1 MYNIKQQIYSYF
13 DKTQKSHLC
22 SFLRSFVKQ
31 KFELLVDEI
40 FDEFVEEQ
48 DYYLKVNS
56 SRFEFLQEYLYED
69 VFVRETKLFI
79 SACKKY
85 YENKEAQRPYIE
97 KQKQF
102 EKEKRKFLQEV
113 KMSKEKPTSKQIY
126 YYDKLCKRYNIEK
139 KDVNDL
145 SKLDIKNEIASILDE
160 YSGNCRNINK

>member
-31 KFELLVDEI
+31 NFRMGIDEI
-40 FDEFVEEQ
+40 FDEFIEDQ
-48 DYYLKVNS
+48 DYYLKINS
-56 SRFEFLQEYLYED
+56 SRFEFLKDVLFED
-69 VFVRETKLFI
+69 DFARETKLFI

-102 EKEKRKFLQEV
+102 EKEKRKFLQEI
-113 KMSKEKPTSKQIY
+113 KMSKEKPTVKQIY
-126 YYDKLCKRYNIEK
+126 YYEKLCKRYNIEK
-139 KDVNDL
+139 RDIESL
-145 SKLDIKNEIASILDE
+145 SKLDIKNEIASIIDE
-160 YSGNCRNINK
+160 HSENCRDIDE

>member
-31 KFELLVDEI
+31 KFKLTVDEI
-40 FDEFVEEQ
+40 FDEFVETQ

-56 SRFEFLQEYLYED
+56 SRFEFLED
-69 VFVRETKLFI
+69 VLFEEDFARETKLFI

-85 YENKEAQRPYIE
+85 YEHKESQRPYIE

-102 EKEKRKFLQEV
+102 EKEKRKFLQDV
-113 KMSKEKPTSKQIY
+113 KMSKEKPTDKQIH

-139 KDVNDL
+139 KDVESL
-145 SKLDIKNEIASILDE
+145 SKLDIKNEITGILDE
-160 YSGNCRNINK
+160 YSGNCRDIDE

>member
-31 KFELLVDEI
+31 NFPKTVDEI
-40 FDEFVEEQ
+40 FDDFVEDQ
-48 DYYLKVNS
+48 DYYLKINS
-56 SRFEFLQEYLYED
+56 SRFEFLADYLFEEE
-69 VFVRETKLFI
+69 FARETKLFI

-85 YENKEAQRPYIE
+85 YENKEAQKPYIE

-102 EKEKRKFLQEV
+102 EKEKRKFLQNV
-113 KMSKEKPTSKQIY
+113 KMSKEKPSSKQLY

-139 KDVNDL
+139 KDVESL
-145 SKLDIKNEIASILDE
+145 SKLDMKNEIASILDE
-160 YSGNCRNINK
+160 HSENCRDIN

>member
-31 KFELLVDEI
+31 NYQLTVDEI
-40 FDEFVEEQ
+40 FDKFAEEQ
-48 DYYLKVNS
+48 DYYLKINS
-56 SRFEFLQEYLYED
+56 SRFEFIEEYLFEED
-69 VFVRETKLFI
+69 FTRETKLFL

-85 YENKEAQRPYIE
+85 YENKEAQRPFLA

-102 EKEKRKFLQEV
+102 EKEKRKFLQDV
-113 KMSKEKPTSKQIY
+113 KMSKEKPTAKQIY

-139 KDVNDL
+139 RDVESL

-160 YSGNCRNINK
+160 HSGNCRDINE

>member
-31 KFELLVDEI
+31 NFRLSVGEI
-40 FDEFVEEQ
+40 FEEFVEDQ
-48 DYYLKVNS
+48 DYYLKINS
-56 SRFEFLQEYLYED
+56 SRFEFLEEYLFED
-69 VFVRETKLFI
+69 DFVRETKLFI

-102 EKEKRKFLQEV
+102 EKEKRKFLQDV

-139 KDVNDL
+139 KDIEIL
-145 SKLDIKNEIASILDE
+145 SKLDIKNEIASIIDE
-160 YSGNCRNINK
+160 HSGNSRDID